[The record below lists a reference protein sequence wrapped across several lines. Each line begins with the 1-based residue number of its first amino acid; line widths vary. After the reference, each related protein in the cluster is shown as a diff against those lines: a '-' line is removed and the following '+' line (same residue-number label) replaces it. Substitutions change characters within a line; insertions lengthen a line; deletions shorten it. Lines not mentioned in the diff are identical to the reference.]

1 MKIFVVCCVSERTAK
16 NMKNL
21 ICIMLIV
28 LAATVNSTVVNE
40 NEKIEISTAI
50 ESQTVPQITV
60 EKVTEKAE
68 PEIQE
73 KIVVPKSKTVE
84 TPKSV
89 NTSVSETPTPH
100 TSETQDK
107 MVYVEGFGYVEVQS
121 ETVTTVVTSD
131 GDINKMVGIME

>member
-1 MKIFVVCCVSERTAK
+1 
-16 NMKNL
+16 MKNL

-28 LAATVNSTVVNE
+28 LTATANSTVVNE
-40 NEKIEISTAI
+40 NEKIEIPIAI
-50 ESQTVPQITV
+50 EPQTVPQITV
-60 EKVTEKAE
+60 EKVTEKTE

-73 KIVVPKSKTVE
+73 EAVVPKSNTVE
-84 TPKSV
+84 TPK
-89 NTSVSETPTPH
+89 TATASVSEAPTPQ

-121 ETVTTVVTSD
+121 ETVTTVATSD

>member
-1 MKIFVVCCVSERTAK
+1 M
-16 NMKNL
+16 
-21 ICIMLIV
+21 
-28 LAATVNSTVVNE
+28 
-40 NEKIEISTAI
+40 
-50 ESQTVPQITV
+50 
-60 EKVTEKAE
+60 AE

-73 KIVVPKSKTVE
+73 KVVVPKSETSK

-89 NTSVSETPTPH
+89 TASVLETPTQQ

-121 ETVTTVVTSD
+121 ETITTVVTSD

>member
-1 MKIFVVCCVSERTAK
+1 
-16 NMKNL
+16 MKNFM
-21 ICIMLIV
+21 CIMLIM

-40 NEKIEISTAI
+40 NEKIEIPTAI
-50 ESQTVPQITV
+50 EPQTVPQITV
-60 EKVTEKAE
+60 ERVTEKTE

-73 KIVVPKSKTVE
+73 EVVVPKSDKAE

-89 NTSVSETPTPH
+89 NTSVSETPAPQ

-107 MVYVEGFGYVEVQS
+107 MVYVEGFGYVEVQN